1 MSLSGLQDVVI
12 CKNAEAFLADS
23 IKALRQTMND
33 RSSDVRVRFYS
44 VVRHWMTKMEVK
56 SLRGFEHHFI
66 LFLLNGIAD
75 ENQEISAQS
84 IEFLEAHGKRMKE
97 VLQVLEEDEF
107 KPTTSILDP
116 RPDEDAEMLSQ

>member
-1 MSLSGLQDVVI
+1 MI

-75 ENQEISAQS
+75 ENQEISTQS